1 MCPGCNACYVGQTI
15 RHFITRFKEH
25 KYKRNQPVR
34 AHFDKCTY
42 STATLNGFKI
52 LTSISRSLNFLLA
65 LEALY
70 IREIKPEL
78 NTKGESLSW
87 ELAIKF

>member
-1 MCPGCNACYVGQTI
+1 MCPGCNACYVGQTS
-15 RHFITRFKEH
+15 RHFITQFKED

-42 STATLNGFKI
+42 SAPALNGFKI
-52 LTSISRSLNFLLA
+52 LASTPHSLNFLLA

-78 NTKGESLSW
+78 NSKGESLSW